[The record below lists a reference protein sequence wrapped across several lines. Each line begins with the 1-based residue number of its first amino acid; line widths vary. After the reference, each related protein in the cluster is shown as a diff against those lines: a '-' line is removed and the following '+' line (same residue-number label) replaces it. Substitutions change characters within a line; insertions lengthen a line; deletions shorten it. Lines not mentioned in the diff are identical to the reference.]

1 MAFRQHCWNPYTGD
15 QSLVDE
21 KYFLYTFCE
30 KQEAGTWRKL
40 HVHNECYELTYVA
53 NGSIVVC
60 TGAGNLLGQ
69 PHRAILIPPG
79 LEHEWY
85 MPESSFNRSLFLHPS
100 LLAPLPR
107 FRHYQSIEIDS
118 LLRALLLA
126 LNDLRVDLSH
136 EEDRRL
142 AVVFIDRLKKS
153 REVGTPMLMPSEHRL
168 VELCTA
174 VLSSPEENV
183 NIQQWCD
190 RIGMS
195 PKTLSRLFVR
205 QTGLTFGK
213 WIQTMRLQH
222 AKNSL
227 EGGENVTV
235 AAMNC
240 GYSSVSAFISAFKK
254 QYGVTPGGI
263 RK

>member
-15 QSLVDE
+15 HSVVDE
-21 KYFLYTFCE
+21 KYFLYTFSE
-30 KQEAGTWRKL
+30 RQEAGTWRKL
-40 HVHNECYELTYVA
+40 HVHKEFYELTYVA

-60 TGAGNLLGQ
+60 TGAGNFLGQ
-69 PHRAILIPPG
+69 PHRGILIPPG
-79 LEHEWY
+79 LKHEWY
-85 MPESSFNRSLFLHPS
+85 MPESSVNRSLFLHPS
-100 LLAPLPR
+100 LFATIPR

-126 LNDLRVDLSH
+126 LDDLHLDLSD

-174 VLSSPEENV
+174 ALSSPEENV
-183 NIQQWCD
+183 NMVEWSR

-222 AKNSL
+222 AKTSL
-227 EGGENVTV
+227 EDGKSVTV